1 MLFRKPV
8 TEQGGLRREGYGTR
22 AHPQGTRPSLQ
33 NVVERFGQVMPTRE
47 FDGLLAHVGM
57 KIHDQRSWRRTDAA
71 RTPLIYVQDSLPVR
85 GVPAGFTRELS
96 FHLSIFWAANLGCWE
111 EHMEQAIR
119 QATQADLVEPAVPG
133 ISWAAVL
140 AGAVA
145 SLALTLVLISFGAGM
160 GFSVVSPWGNS
171 GVSAST
177 FKIGTGLYFIVMAM
191 ISSAIGGY
199 LAGRLRTKWVGVQT
213 TEVYFR
219 DTAHG
224 FLAWAAA
231 SVLGAVLLASPA
243 SSLIGGTLSGATQ
256 AAANS
261 EQSSPMDGYVDRL
274 LRSDNPSAQGQQNPS
289 DARGEMVRLFTS
301 SFHNGNDLNPA
312 DRTYVAKVVAART
325 GLSQADAE
333 KRVNDVVT
341 QVKADLDAARKAAM
355 QIAIWLTLSLF
366 IGAFSASLA
375 ATEGGGLR
383 DGTWGKKAYGNP
395 AINR

>member
-1 MLFRKPV
+1 
-8 TEQGGLRREGYGTR
+8 LR
-22 AHPQGTRPSLQ
+22 
-33 NVVERFGQVMPTRE
+33 
-47 FDGLLAHVGM
+47 
-57 KIHDQRSWRRTDAA
+57 
-71 RTPLIYVQDSLPVR
+71 
-85 GVPAGFTRELS
+85 
-96 FHLSIFWAANLGCWE
+96 IFWAANLGRWE

-119 QATQADLVEPAVPG
+119 QATQADVVEPSVPG
-133 ISWAAVL
+133 VSWAAVL

-145 SLALTLVLISFGAGM
+145 SLALTLVLISFGTGM

-171 GVSAST
+171 GVSATT

-213 TEVYFR
+213 TEVHFR

-231 SVLGAVLLASPA
+231 SVLGTVLLASPA

-261 EQSSPMDGYVDRL
+261 AQSSPMDAYVDRL
-274 LRSDNPSAQGQQNPS
+274 LRSDNPPSAQGQQNPS

-312 DRTYVAKVVAART
+312 DRTYVTKVVSTRT
-325 GLSQADAE
+325 GLSQAEAE

-383 DGTWGKKAYGNP
+383 DGTWGKKAYGTP